1 VALHEVIAMILQG
14 YASPNPSQIGLAPPA
29 DASQSAALR
38 DLTEAEI
45 SSLLQDIERSGYG
58 VVAQYITTHDLELLR
73 LFARDAV
80 AAAGGRY
87 TALNGYAP
95 VANTALGKM
104 AVSPALRHICRRA
117 YELATSTSAPDQT
130 YHQVLRCLT
139 GDAGRKHS
147 MVFHFDS
154 YVLTALLPI
163 EVPTG
168 KENGELILLP
178 NFRPIRR
185 WYVTN
190 LIDKVLLDNRLT
202 QWLLR
207 GLARLRPER
216 FVRIAMTPGD
226 LYFFWGYR
234 SIHTNAPCDADRIR
248 ATALFHYA
256 DPHQGSSLKKILR
269 R

>member
-1 VALHEVIAMILQG
+1 MILKG
-14 YASPNPSQIGLAPPA
+14 FSSP
-29 DASQSAALR
+29 DASQTGLGLPVDALQSAALR
-38 DLTEAEI
+38 ELTEAEI
-45 SSLLQDIERSGYG
+45 SSLVQDIERSGYG
-58 VVAQYITTHDLELLR
+58 VVAQYITTGDLELLR
-73 LFARDAV
+73 RFVRDAV
-80 AAAGGRY
+80 AAAGDSY

-104 AVSPALRHICRRA
+104 ADSPALKHVCRRA
-117 YELATSTSAPDQT
+117 YELATSTPAPDQT
-130 YHQVLRCLT
+130 YYQVLRCLT

-178 NFRPIRR
+178 NTRPIRG

-190 LIDKVLLDNRLT
+190 LIDKFLLDNKLT
-202 QWLLR
+202 QWILR
-207 GLARLRPER
+207 GLAKLHPER

-234 SIHTNAPCDADRIR
+234 SIHTNAPCDADKIR

-256 DPHQGSSLKKILR
+256 DPHQGSSLKKFLR